1 MKLTVFS
8 RKIDVSW
15 TQFLFYTGIFILLT
29 LVPVPA
35 LFYLHW
41 QGGMD
46 AFYNAMGAISQIII
60 VVGAP
65 LTALLL
71 IKLAPR
77 IKLKTDVNFC
87 RAMAVSEFVLFAGIS
102 LIASV
107 LLFAMA
113 DSESTINLGY
123 FGAVSLGIGQIAS
136 IMGAAVSSALLYL
149 WLLFFIKPK
158 KDLGR
163 FVEYAL
169 VFAVIA
175 VLLGQYIAFTMQYHL
190 LDVPHRI
197 SFNLELL
204 LEFARFVFFGFIL
217 LHSMP
222 KKLDEAANAFALLYV
237 LPTAILGLE
246 SIAGSGRVL
255 WLFSF
260 IDEIT
265 ILVVLYLLS
274 KSMMGEKGKR

>member
-1 MKLTVFS
+1 MKLTIFG

-15 TQFLFYTGIFILLT
+15 NHFLFYTGIFILLS

-35 LFYLHW
+35 LFYLYW
-41 QGGMD
+41 QGELD
-46 AFYNAMGAISQIII
+46 AYYNALGAVYQIIS

-77 IKLKTDVNFC
+77 FKLKKDVNFC

-107 LLFAMA
+107 VLFAMA
-113 DSESTINLGY
+113 GSESTINLGY

-158 KDLGR
+158 KNLGR
-163 FVEYAL
+163 FAEYAL

-197 SFNLELL
+197 SFNLDLL
-204 LEFARFVFFGFIL
+204 LEFATFVFFGFII

-246 SIAGSGRVL
+246 SIAASGRML

-260 IDEIT
+260 VDEIT
-265 ILVVLYLLS
+265 ILVVLYLLA
-274 KSMMGEKGKR
+274 KSMFKEKGKR